1 MMCFS
6 TTTTTCRGRAGARWL
21 AGTLGAAFV
30 LAAFA
35 LCVGCRNS
43 PITENDERS
52 PYDRYDMIR
61 DEYAVPY
68 LEDAYGRK
76 RPNLRGRLIDRR

>member
-1 MMCFS
+1 MMCPP
-6 TTTTTCRGRAGARWL
+6 TTTTRCRRRAAGACAVLVVCTL
-21 AGTLGAAFV
+21 A
-30 LAAFA
+30 
-35 LCVGCRNS
+35 GCRNS

-61 DEYAVPY
+61 DEYASPY
-68 LEDAYGRK
+68 LQDEYGRK